1 MIFSRPTTRKVFGE
15 LTQHL
20 SRTMLVVLSIAV
32 GITAIGAI
40 AGAFFVLPA
49 DMSSSYS
56 ASNPPNIELVTDP
69 FDQGLADAITR
80 MPDVADAEAQ
90 RWVSVRVQ
98 VASGD
103 WRPLRIVAVDSP
115 GATRINQLLP
125 QAGASEPRD
134 NELLL
139 ANKAAE
145 RLGLQPGGRAT
156 VELSDGALK
165 QVGIAG
171 VSMDLGGGFG
181 AIVGT
186 DVAYVTRDTLPW
198 LGEPEDYNRLV
209 LTVAGDGDD
218 AAHIRAVADTVVD
231 RLGRSG
237 REVYARSEHLRS
249 QHPLQNIISALL
261 GVLGLLGLLVLFL
274 SGALITN
281 TLSALLAQQLRQVG
295 IMKLVGGRRLQI
307 ASVYLWLVA
316 IYALLALAI
325 AVPLGAWAAN
335 GIARLA
341 ADIVNFPLSNPAPLA
356 MSPWAVLIQA
366 TMGIGVPLLA
376 AALPVHRGTRITVRR
391 ALASDM
397 QQSEPRRPSRLSR
410 WLDRAAWVPRI
421 LLISLRNTFR
431 QKQRLALTLLTLTLG
446 GSIFIGVLNA
456 QAALDD
462 KVEGIARYFS
472 ADVNLDMAQL
482 YRIDRVVSEAL
493 QVPGV
498 VSVEAWATAEADIV
512 DADGVA
518 IESATVLG
526 PPAGSA
532 LVEPVILAGRWLH
545 PDDAAGLAV
554 NEAFLRRFP
563 GLGVG
568 STLRLDLA
576 GSEQDWTVVGV
587 FEFTGM
593 DELIAYANREPLA
606 TALGQHYSAA
616 VYRITTTYHDLEFQQ
631 VVAANLDAHLKTR
644 GLRVANAEAG
654 RTFTDSTTEYVG
666 ILITVLLAMA
676 GLTAAVGSIGLAGT
690 LSMNVLER
698 SREIGVLRAIGAYDR
713 IIVGMVLG
721 EGLLI
726 GLLSFVGSSLL
737 ALPISYGLT
746 QIISRSIFGSNATL
760 SLSVHSFAIWF
771 GLVVALASLASLL
784 PAKNAARLTVR
795 EVLAY
800 E

>member
-1 MIFSRPTTRKVFGE
+1 MIFSSPTTHKVLGE
-15 LTQHL
+15 ILQHR
-20 SRTMLVVLSIAV
+20 SRTVLVVLSIAV
-32 GITAIGAI
+32 GIIAIGAI
-40 AGAFFVLPA
+40 ATAFFVLPA
-49 DMSSSYS
+49 DMSRSYS
-56 ASNPPNIELVTDP
+56 ASNPPNVELLTDP
-69 FDQGLADAITR
+69 FDQGLVDDIAAMDG
-80 MPDVADAEAQ
+80 VAAAEGR

-98 VASGD
+98 LAGGD
-103 WRPLRIVAVDSP
+103 WRPLRIVAVRQP
-115 GATRINQLLP
+115 GETVVNQLLP
-125 QAGASEPRD
+125 QQGAPYTHD

-145 RLGLQPGGRAT
+145 RLGLQPGARVT
-156 VELSDGALK
+156 VELNDGGRK
-165 QVGIAG
+165 EMTVAG

-198 LGEPEDYNRLV
+198 LGMPADYDRLAI
-209 LTVAGDGDD
+209 TVEGDGDD
-218 AAHIRAVADTVVD
+218 AAHIRAIADTLVD
-231 RLGRSG
+231 RLERSG
-237 REVYARSEHLRS
+237 RQVYARSEQLRS

-261 GVLGLLGLLVLFL
+261 GVLALLGLLVLFL

-281 TLSALLAQQLRQVG
+281 TLSALLTQQLRQVG

-307 ASVYLWLVA
+307 ASVYLWLVGV
-316 IYALLALAI
+316 YALVALAL
-325 AVPLGAWAAN
+325 AVPLGAWAGN
-335 GIARLA
+335 GITRLA
-341 ADIVNFPLSNPAPLA
+341 ADIINFPLSNPSPLA
-356 MSPWAVLIQA
+356 ISPWAALLQA
-366 TMGIGVPLLA
+366 VMGIGVPLLA

-397 QQSEPRRPSRLSR
+397 QQGESRRPTAWSR
-410 WLDRAAWVPRI
+410 WLDKSAWVPRI

-431 QKQRLALTLLTLTLG
+431 QKQRLTLTLLTLTLG

-472 ADVNLDMAQL
+472 ADVNLDMGQL
-482 YRIDRVVSEAL
+482 YRISRVTAEAL
-493 QVPGV
+493 QVAGV
-498 VSVEAWATAEADIV
+498 ERIEAWATAEADV
-512 DADGVA
+512 LGDGTVSER
-518 IESATVLG
+518 ITVLG
-526 PPAGSA
+526 PPAGSTLIEP
-532 LVEPVILAGRWLH
+532 LVLSGRWLM
-545 PDDAAGLAV
+545 PEDDRALTV
-554 NEAFLRRFP
+554 NEAFLRRIP
-563 GLGVG
+563 DLEVG
-568 STLRLDLA
+568 SVLRLDL
-576 GSEQDWTVVGV
+576 GTSEQDWTVVGI

-593 DELIAYANREPLA
+593 DELIAYANRDPLA
-606 TALGQHYSAA
+606 RALNQRQVSA
-616 VYRITTTYHDLEFQQ
+616 VYRITTSRHELESQQ
-631 VVAANLDAHLKTR
+631 AVAANLDRHLKAR

-654 RTFTDSTTEYVG
+654 REFTESTTEYIG

-713 IIVGMVLG
+713 VIVGMVLG

-726 GLLSFVGSSLL
+726 GLLSFAGSSLL
-737 ALPISYGLT
+737 ALPISFGLT

-760 SLSVHSFAIWF
+760 SLSIHSFAIWF
-771 GLVVALASLASLL
+771 GLVITLASLASLL
-784 PAKNAARLTVR
+784 PAKSATRLTVR